1 MAWWVNT
8 WFFVGRERS
17 EIWGLAC
24 FQIALPK
31 SADFPESLSGWYPFG
46 SDFGFQVVNLAQK
59 SQPNTA

>member
-17 EIWGLAC
+17 EIWGLAY

-31 SADFPESLSGWYPFG
+31 SADFPESL
-46 SDFGFQVVNLAQK
+46 
-59 SQPNTA
+59 